1 MSISPSQFIQVGKL
15 GRPKGTKGLL
25 RFHSFLNDDRDINK
39 FKEFFL
45 ENKEPITIKLVSFDK
60 KSPLVTLNNFIDR
73 NAIEKFVNQKVY
85 LERNKL
91 EPTKENEFYFH
102 ELEGLDVLNSTEEI
116 VGKVSSVVN
125 FGAGDLLEIHF
136 IKSQKN
142 EFFRFTKENFP
153 SVNINEKKIY
163 LKS

>member
-45 ENKEPITIKLVSFDK
+45 ENKELITIKLVSFDK

-91 EPTKENEFYFH
+91 EPTQENEFYFH
-102 ELEGLDVLNSTEEI
+102 ELEG
-116 VGKVSSVVN
+116 
-125 FGAGDLLEIHF
+125 
-136 IKSQKN
+136 
-142 EFFRFTKENFP
+142 
-153 SVNINEKKIY
+153 
-163 LKS
+163 

>member
-73 NAIEKFVNQKVY
+73 NTIEKFVNQKVY

-91 EPTKENEFYFH
+91 EPTQENEFYFH
-102 ELEGLDVLNSTEEI
+102 ELEGLDVLNSTEEV

-153 SVNINEKKIY
+153 SVNIKEKKIY